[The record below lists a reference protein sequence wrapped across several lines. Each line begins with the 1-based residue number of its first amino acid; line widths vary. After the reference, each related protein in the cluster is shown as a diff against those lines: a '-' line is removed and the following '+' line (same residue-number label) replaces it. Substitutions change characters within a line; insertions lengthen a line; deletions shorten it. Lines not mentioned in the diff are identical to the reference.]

1 MMRILHTSDW
11 HLGKTLEGFSRL
23 EEQKLFLEELLE
35 IIEEQQVDLVM
46 IAGDIY
52 DTANPPAAAEKLFYS
67 TLERIT
73 KGGRR
78 GVLVI
83 AGNHDNPERLEAAAT
98 LAYPHGVILL
108 GKPSSRVEKGKYG
121 PMDVLE
127 SGEGYLRIR
136 INGQESVIATLPCP
150 SEKRLDEI
158 LPVDQK
164 DEERRKCYSER
175 IGELFQK
182 ISAHFRE
189 DTINLAVSHLYMTGG
204 EESQSERPIQLG
216 GTFAVEFAMLP
227 DAQYIALGHLHKS
240 QRVSGSSKVRYSGS
254 PLQYSRSEIH
264 NSNAVYIVDLQPGQ
278 EPVIQEVF
286 LRNYKPIEIWECS
299 SIEEAIERCRANS
312 HRDIWVYMDIKTDRG
327 ITQGEI
333 KEMKSLVKDI
343 VQIRPIFPNEIMR
356 EEPLE
361 DINVPI
367 DDLFSSYYRSR
378 RGTEPPEELMDMF
391 YKILGQEDDSDEAE
405 DVENSRAE

>member
-1 MMRILHTSDW
+1 MRILHTSDW

-23 EEQKLFLEELLE
+23 EEQKIFLEELLD
-35 IIEEQQVDLVM
+35 IVEEQQVDLLI

-67 TLERIT
+67 TLEKIT
-73 KGGRR
+73 KDGRR

-83 AGNHDNPERLEAAAT
+83 AGNHDNPERLEAAAS
-98 LAYPHGVILL
+98 LAYSHGVILL
-108 GKPSSRVEKGKYG
+108 GKPASRVEEGKYG
-121 PMDVLE
+121 PMDVIE

-136 INGQESVIATLPCP
+136 INGEESVIATLPFP
-150 SEKRLDEI
+150 SEKRLNEI
-158 LPVDQK
+158 LPVVQK
-164 DEERRKCYSER
+164 DEERRKCFSER
-175 IGELFQK
+175 VGELFQQ
-182 ISAHFRE
+182 ISTHFRE

-240 QRVSGSSKVRYSGS
+240 QRVSGCSKVRYSGS

-264 NSNAVYIVDLQPGQ
+264 NSSSVYIVDVLPGQ

-286 LRNYKPIEIWECS
+286 FRNHKPIEIWECS
-299 SIEEAIERCRANS
+299 SIDEALERCRTNT

-327 ITQGEI
+327 ITQDEI
-333 KEMKSLVKDI
+333 KEMKSLVRDI
-343 VQIRPIFPNEIMR
+343 VQIRPIFPNETLR
-356 EEPLE
+356 EELE
-361 DINVPI
+361 EDMNARI
-367 DDLFSSYYRSR
+367 DDLFRSYYVSR
-378 RGTEPPEELMDMF
+378 RGTEPPEELMSMF
-391 YKILGQEDDSDEAE
+391 YKILGQEGDVDEA
-405 DVENSRAE
+405 